1 MTYSLA
7 AKLTVYSIIV
17 IAAYLTVWPSVK
29 RSARSIWKMFYEW
42 YYQDELATAR
52 EFNRLLRLDRL
63 RRNVEIAEYVDG
75 LGQHTVWDETAL
87 ALDAPEEK
95 GAA

>member
-1 MTYSLA
+1 MS
-7 AKLTVYSIIV
+7 
-17 IAAYLTVWPSVK
+17 
-29 RSARSIWKMFYEW
+29 F
-42 YYQDELATAR
+42 
-52 EFNRLLRLDRL
+52 